1 MKLIFAIIN
10 NDDSPI
16 VSAELIKEN
25 FHVTKMA
32 STGVFLKKGNN
43 TFITAVE
50 DEDVDKVIDI
60 IKKYSKKRKYTAP
73 VDIISSAALG
83 GNMAPIEIT
92 IGGATVFVVNIE
104 RFERV

>member
-10 NDDSPI
+10 NDDAPV

-32 STGVFLKKGNN
+32 STGGFLKKGNN
-43 TFITAVE
+43 TFITAVK
-50 DEDVDKVIDI
+50 DEEVDKVIEI
-60 IKKYSKKRKYTAP
+60 IKKYSKKRKYNAP

-83 GNMAPIEIT
+83 GSMAPIEVT
-92 IGGATVFVVNIE
+92 IGGATVFVLDIE
-104 RFERV
+104 HFERV

>member
-10 NDDSPI
+10 NDDCPV
-16 VSAELIKEN
+16 VSSELIKEG

-32 STGVFLKKGNN
+32 STGGFLKKGNN

-50 DEDVDKVIDI
+50 DQDVDKVIDV
-60 IKKYSKKRKYTAP
+60 IKKYSKKRKYNAP
-73 VDIISSAALG
+73 VDIMSSAALG
-83 GNMAPIEIT
+83 GSMAPIEVT
-92 IGGATVFVVNIE
+92 IGGATVFVANIE